1 MANLSTPL
9 AIQLSG
15 LSKFYGSVRG
25 VVDLDLEVHT
35 GEVFGYLGPNGA
47 GKTTTIR
54 VLLDLLR
61 PTSGSATVLG
71 LDSVADAIDIKRR
84 VGYLP
89 GELALYDNMTGLQLL
104 EYFGSLRGGIEWPY
118 AKALAERL
126 DFDPSMKIK
135 EYSSGNRQKL
145 GLIQAFVSRPAL
157 LILDEPTSGL
167 DPLMQQ
173 TFLRMVDE
181 VREEGRTV
189 FLSSHDLAEV
199 EAVADRVA
207 IIREGVLVT
216 VSGIA
221 ELRTKAMRRIQITF
235 ADGAPVDEFAN
246 LPGVGNVSALGS
258 VMELSVEGTM
268 DRVIKAASG
277 HEVLNFRSAEAD
289 LEDVFL
295 NYYRGQD
302 VQ

>member
-1 MANLSTPL
+1 MANTSTPH
-9 AIQLSG
+9 AVQLTG
-15 LSKFYGSVRG
+15 LSKFYGSARG
-25 VVDLDLEVHT
+25 VVDLDLEVQT
-35 GEVFGYLGPNGA
+35 GEVFGYLGPNGS

-61 PTSGSATVLG
+61 PTSGTATVLG
-71 LDSVADAIDIKRR
+71 LDSMNDAIEIKHR

-89 GELALYDNMTGLQLL
+89 GELRLYDKMTGLQLL
-104 EYFGSLRGGIEWPY
+104 EYFGSLRGGIDWAY

-135 EYSSGNRQKL
+135 DYSSGNRQKL
-145 GLIQAFVSRPAL
+145 GLIQAFVNRPEL
-157 LILDEPTSGL
+157 LILDEPTRGL

-173 TFLRMVDE
+173 TFLRMIDE
-181 VREEGRTV
+181 IREDGRTV
-189 FLSSHDLAEV
+189 FLSSHDLPEV

-207 IIREGVLVT
+207 IIREGMLVT

-221 ELRTKAMRRIQITF
+221 ELRTRAMRRIQITF
-235 ADGAPVDEFAN
+235 ANAAPVAEFAN
-246 LPGVGNVSALGS
+246 LPGVRNVSALGS

-268 DRVIKAASG
+268 DRVIKAAAG
-277 HEVLNFRSAEAD
+277 HEVLNLRSAEAD

-295 NYYRGQD
+295 TYYRGQD

>member
-9 AIQLSG
+9 AVQLSG

-89 GELALYDNMTGLQLL
+89 GELALYEKMTGLQLL

-118 AKALAERL
+118 ARTLAERL

-135 EYSSGNRQKL
+135 DYSSGNRQKL
-145 GLIQAFVSRPAL
+145 GLIQAFVGRPEL
-157 LILDEPTSGL
+157 LILDEPSSGL

-173 TFLRMVDE
+173 TFLKMVDE

-189 FLSSHDLAEV
+189 FLSSHDLPEV

-216 VSGIA
+216 VAGIA

-235 ADGAPVDEFAN
+235 ANNVPIGEFAN
-246 LPGVGNVSALGS
+246 LPGVGNVSVLGS

-277 HEVLNFRSAEAD
+277 HDVLNFRSAEAD

>member
-9 AIQLSG
+9 AVQLSG

-118 AKALAERL
+118 ARALAERL

-145 GLIQAFVSRPAL
+145 GLIQAFVSRPEL

-173 TFLRMVDE
+173 TFLKMVDE

-189 FLSSHDLAEV
+189 FLSSHDLPEV

-235 ADGAPVDEFAN
+235 ANNVPIDEFAN